1 MDGKISACYTAP
13 RSKGLE
19 TFDRRRLNMKKFFD
33 DGVLVM
39 SVGIFACA
47 LAVGLAIVYAF
58 DKFI

>member
-1 MDGKISACYTAP
+1 
-13 RSKGLE
+13 
-19 TFDRRRLNMKKFFD
+19 MKKFFD